1 MSATAGRDD
10 DVHRCGALIGCPDGA
25 YVTGPTA
32 DLTAVIR
39 QQRQVIA
46 LVALCLATC
55 VPIFVLA
62 GTPAAPYTQL
72 GSSTIACGAAVLCG
86 IAARRVS
93 GTQRGGWALL
103 AGGCLSWGLGNFYWS
118 WKELVVHAEV
128 LFPSFADYGYLLFP
142 VLAAAGLWLISGWNS
157 VGSRLTVLLDGLIVA
172 CALFAVGW
180 AVTIRSVWEAGA
192 DTALAFVVSVA
203 YPVSDVVLA
212 TMAVLLA
219 ARTRKGSRGIGFL
232 LILGLAGMTASD
244 TWFALATSAGT
255 YYTGQPSDGGWF
267 VAFTACGAA
276 GWAAMRKP
284 MAFDEDGVTSRWQ
297 IMLPYV
303 PFGLTAVV
311 IGTQTLVGARVD
323 APEVVPMLAGILLIL
338 LRQLST
344 LLHNS
349 MLARRLHYQAYHD
362 SLTGLGNRAL
372 LTERLEDVLD
382 AGVPTAIVY
391 LDLDDF
397 KMVND
402 TLGHDAGDLMLRTVA
417 DRLRECFDGSGDT
430 IARLGG
436 DEFAVLTSA
445 GAGLS
450 AVAEKLLEGL
460 REPLQ
465 IGARSVKICGSVG
478 IALFDGSPMRSEDLR
493 KNVDLAMYAAKR
505 RGKNTYAVFEPS
517 MRQGF
522 DREMMWR
529 AELHQ
534 ALADEALHVAFQP
547 IVGLG
552 DHRVVGV
559 EALARWDHPTL
570 GPVAPDVFIPVAE
583 RAALVG
589 DLGMLVL
596 RQACAQFAAWPDSA
610 GAYLAVN
617 VSPLQMLDPDFPAR
631 VAATVAESG
640 LRPQQLV
647 LEVTENALA
656 DESEVIG
663 TLRQLR
669 STGVRIAID
678 DFGTGYAS
686 LRYLHRFPADI
697 VKIDRTY
704 VQDIARDPS
713 AARIVGTLWQLF
725 GAIGLTAVAEGIED
739 DAQAEML
746 IELGCPVGQ
755 GFLYGRPGALGAID
769 PQPAVENPPL
779 ATSARLTR
787 VVE

>member
-1 MSATAGRDD
+1 MAFDESGVMSRWQ
-10 DVHRCGALIGCPDGA
+10 VMLP
-25 YVTGPTA
+25 YVPSGLA
-32 DLTAVIR
+32 AFVI
-39 QQRQVIA
+39 
-46 LVALCLATC
+46 
-55 VPIFVLA
+55 
-62 GTPAAPYTQL
+62 
-72 GSSTIACGAAVLCG
+72 
-86 IAARRVS
+86 S
-93 GTQRGGWALL
+93 GQTL

-118 WKELVVHAEV
+118 WNELVVHAAV
-128 LFPSFADYGYLLFP
+128 LFPSLADIGYLLFP
-142 VLAAAGLWLISGWNS
+142 ILGAAGLWLISGWNS
-157 VGSRLTVLLDGLIVA
+157 VGSRLTVLLDGVIVC
-172 CALFAVGW
+172 CALFVVGW

-192 DTALAFVVSVA
+192 DTPLALVVSLA
-203 YPVSDVVLA
+203 YPVGDIMLA

-219 ARTRKGSRGIGFL
+219 ARTRRASRGIGFL
-232 LILGLAGMTASD
+232 LILGLVGMTTSD
-244 TWFALATSAGT
+244 MWFALATSAGT

-284 MAFDEDGVTSRWQ
+284 MAFDETGVMSRWQ
-297 IMLPYV
+297 ISLPYV
-303 PFGLTAVV
+303 PFGLAA
-311 IGTQTLVGARVD
+311 LVMAGQILAGARVD
-323 APEVVPMLAGILLIL
+323 APEVVPMLVGILLIL
-338 LRQLST
+338 LRQLTT
-344 LLHNS
+344 LLHNTT
-349 MLARRLHYQAYHD
+349 LARRLQHQAYHD
-362 SLTGLGNRAL
+362 PLTGLGNRSL
-372 LTERLEDVLD
+372 LTDRLEGVLESRMP
-382 AGVPTAIVY
+382 AAIVY

-397 KMVND
+397 KMIND
-402 TLGHDAGDLMLRTVA
+402 TLGHDAGDIVLRTVA
-417 DRLRECFDGSGDT
+417 ERLRKCFTGPDDT

-436 DEFAVLTSA
+436 DEFAVLTPP
-445 GAGLS
+445 GAGPA
-450 AVAEKLLEGL
+450 AVADRLLTTL
-460 REPLQ
+460 HEPLQ
-465 IGARSVKICGSVG
+465 IGARSLKIRGSVG
-478 IALFDGSPMRSEDLR
+478 IALFDGGPMRSEDLR
-493 KNVDLAMYAAKR
+493 KNVDLAMYAAKGQ
-505 RGKNTYAVFEPS
+505 GKNTYAVFEPS

-522 DREMMWR
+522 DREVMWR

-534 ALADEALHVAFQP
+534 ALADQALHVAFQP

-552 DHRVVGV
+552 DRRVVGV
-559 EALARWDHPTL
+559 EALARWNHPTL
-570 GPVAPDVFIPVAE
+570 GPVPPDVFIPVAE

-589 DLGMLVL
+589 DLGLLVL
-596 RQACAQFAAWPDSA
+596 RQACARFAAWPESA
-610 GAYLAVN
+610 QAYLSVN

-631 VAATVAESG
+631 VAATLAETG

-669 STGVRIAID
+669 ASGVRIAID

-704 VQDIARDPS
+704 VQDIARDPA

-739 DAQAEML
+739 AAQAEML

-755 GFLYGRPGALGAID
+755 GFLLGRPGELGAIEM
-769 PQPAVENPPL
+769 QPAVPNLPF